1 VITYE
6 KLTKRIERAKIQ
18 KDKAEVNSR
27 MEKYW
32 LGYIQCA
39 QDIRNDVNSK

>member
-1 VITYE
+1 MVTYA
-6 KLTKRIERAKIQ
+6 KLTKRIERARKQ
-18 KDKAEVNSR
+18 KDKAEANSH

-32 LGYIQCA
+32 LGYIQCC

>member
-1 VITYE
+1 MVTYE

-18 KDKAEVNSR
+18 KDKAEANSG